1 MSQNENKMTYGWCI
15 VLIIGFMLLL
25 AAMDSLRGVFI
36 PVFKE
41 VFNVKNT
48 QMGFLLTASSLGY
61 ILGTYVSGHLCDLFG
76 QKKLIVIGG
85 LLVVASIPLVTLGGS
100 YAMLLCA
107 LLLMNVGA
115 SFIALGINTMVPLI
129 LVSFQSVLMN
139 FVHFAYGF
147 GSMMTQYSAGDLIY
161 RGISWQSIYVF
172 IGIYAFV
179 LCMLS
184 LIIKMPRAER
194 AGAEN
199 EGSHAQI
206 FKMPVLYIYS
216 ACLGFYVAAEM
227 CTGNWM
233 INYLKDGFTFNQ
245 KDAAFYSALFFGCL
259 TVGRLIGGAI
269 TERFGYIKTVSVFLG
284 INAILFPISM
294 MLGANGVYLIAMTG
308 FFCSIV
314 FPTIVLSLSHVFKSK
329 ASYVT
334 GIVVTF
340 ASATAMFANI
350 IIGFV
355 NDLFGVEAGF
365 GLIGAFYVMSFIMAI
380 TLLKK
385 VGSIIET
392 SRKK

>member
-1 MSQNENKMTYGWCI
+1 MRQNEKKMTYGWCI

-25 AAMDSLRGVFI
+25 AAVDALRGVFI

-41 VFNVKNT
+41 VFEVENT

-61 ILGTYVSGHLCDLFG
+61 ILGTYISGHLCDLFG
-76 QKKLIVIGG
+76 QKKLIIIGG
-85 LLVVASIPLVTLGGS
+85 LLIVGSIPIVILGGS
-100 YAMLLCA
+100 YAVLLLA
-107 LLLMNVGA
+107 LLLMNIGA

-161 RGISWQSIYVF
+161 RGVSWKSIYLF
-172 IGIYAFV
+172 IGAYSML
-179 LCMLS
+179 LCLLA
-184 LIIKMPRAER
+184 LIIKMPRAQR
-194 AGAEN
+194 A
-199 EGSHAQI
+199 EGEDEGGHAKI

-216 ACLGFYVAAEM
+216 ACLGFYVASEM

-233 INYLKDGFTFNQ
+233 INYLKDGFIFNQ
-245 KDAAFYSALFFGCL
+245 KQAAFYSALFFGCL

-269 TERFGYIKTVSVFLG
+269 TERFGYIKTVCAFLG
-284 INAILFPISM
+284 INTILFPIAM

-314 FPTIVLSLSHVFKSK
+314 FPTIVLSLSHVFRAK

-340 ASATAMFANI
+340 ASAIAMFANI

-355 NDLFGVEAGF
+355 NDLFGVSAGF
-365 GLIGAFYVMSFIMAI
+365 ALIGLFYAMSFISGLV
-380 TLLKK
+380 LLKK
-385 VGSIIET
+385 VGSLVEN
-392 SRKK
+392 SRTK